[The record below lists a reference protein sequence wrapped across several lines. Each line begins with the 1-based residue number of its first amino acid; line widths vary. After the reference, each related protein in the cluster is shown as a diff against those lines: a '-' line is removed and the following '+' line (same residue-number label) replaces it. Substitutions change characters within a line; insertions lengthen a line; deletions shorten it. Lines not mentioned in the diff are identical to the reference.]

1 MRGRGEEARG
11 DATVGLEGRTKRIE
25 LKFEMVSA
33 GKGNGKSKDN
43 GAVCWRKGRRI
54 QGLVVMRTIYE
65 SKGSERWGTTAALAA
80 RRGKAKTRGQGRRI
94 VSRTQLEQ
102 EVQAKINDQQAAKA
116 RYHQG
121 G

>member
-11 DATVGLEGRTKRIE
+11 VATVGLEGRTKRIE

-33 GKGNGKSKDN
+33 GKGNGKSKDD

-54 QGLVVMRTIYE
+54 QGLVVIQTIYE
-65 SKGSERWGTTAALAA
+65 LKGSVRWGTAVALAA

-94 VSRTQLEQ
+94 VSRTQRERK
-102 EVQAKINDQQAAKA
+102 VQAKISGQRVLKA
-116 RYHQG
+116 RNHQG